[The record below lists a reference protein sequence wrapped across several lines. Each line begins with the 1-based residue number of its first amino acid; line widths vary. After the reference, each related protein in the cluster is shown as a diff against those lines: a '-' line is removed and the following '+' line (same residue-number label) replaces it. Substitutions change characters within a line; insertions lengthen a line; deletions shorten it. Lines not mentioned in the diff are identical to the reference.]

1 MYNVEVNTTLIKESK
16 MLKFSRGNAKL
27 DKLESV
33 IGGQVWTFSMLAGVA
48 CPQAKECK
56 SQVVF
61 NTEGKARIQDGKHT
75 KFRCFSASQEVL
87 FPALYKARKHN
98 LDSILLCQNNKDRI
112 VELIS
117 LSLPKKAKAIRIHVS
132 GDFITQN
139 YFDAWCEVA
148 KMYPDMIFYAYTKSL
163 PFWVKRLGTLPNNFI
178 LTASYGGNRDDLI
191 GEYNLRSALVVEN
204 EEEANKLGLKVDH
217 DDSIAISNGPS
228 FALTI
233 HGPQP
238 KGSKSAKNAKLN
250 GYKRKPQT
258 V

>member
-1 MYNVEVNTTLIKESK
+1 

-48 CPQAKECK
+48 CPNAKECK
-56 SQVVF
+56 SQVV
-61 NTEGKARIQDGKHT
+61 TIDGKHRIKDGPHT

-87 FPALYKARKHN
+87 FPSLYKARKHN
-98 LDSILLCQNNKDRI
+98 LDTILSCGNNVEKIVAEIQN
-112 VELIS
+112 
-117 LSLPKKAKAIRIHVS
+117 SLPKKAKAIRIHVS

-139 YFDAWCEVA
+139 YFDAWATVA
-148 KMYPDMIFYAYTKSL
+148 SNNPNVIFYAYTKSL
-163 PFWVKRLGTLPNNFI
+163 PFWVKRLGKLPSNFI
-178 LTASYGGNRDDLI
+178 LTASYGGTRDELI
-191 GEYNLRSALVVEN
+191 REHNLRFALVVADEN
-204 EEEANKLGLKVDH
+204 EANKLGLKVDH

-238 KGSKSAKNAKLN
+238 KGSKLGSKAKQN
-250 GYKRKPQT
+250 GYKRKPKT